1 LTPLRFIFEVE
12 RGIQDLTGDGEFW
25 TVEVCLV
32 TVSGVK
38 LTCFTLFERPSPTGV
53 VGADGRALS
62 RFGLLALRVKGVD
75 KDIAGAPF
83 FELALGCLSMDLI
96 RSSLFGERR
105 KPLDSDLVRLETLLV
120 VADFVNPPG
129 VPPRLG
135 FDGDLDNV
143 GIWVLGCLTLVARPK
158 DA

>member
-1 LTPLRFIFEVE
+1 
-12 RGIQDLTGDGEFW
+12 
-25 TVEVCLV
+25 V

-38 LTCFTLFERPSPTGV
+38 LTCFALFERPSPTGV

-62 RFGLLALRVKGVD
+62 RFGLLALRVKEGVD
-75 KDIAGAPF
+75 EGIVGAPF

-105 KPLDSDLVRLETLLV
+105 KLLDSDLVRLEMLLE
-120 VADFVNPPG
+120 VADFVNPLG
-129 VPPRLG
+129 VPPRLVFG
-135 FDGDLDNV
+135 GDLDSV